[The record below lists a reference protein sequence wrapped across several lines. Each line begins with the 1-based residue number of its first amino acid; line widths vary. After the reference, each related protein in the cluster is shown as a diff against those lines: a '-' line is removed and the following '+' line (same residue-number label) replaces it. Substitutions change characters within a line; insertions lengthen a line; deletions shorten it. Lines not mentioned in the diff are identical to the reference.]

1 MMVNFINE
9 LWEQSMSKTIQ
20 AEQDLKNAVDK
31 LRQDNEEE
39 YLVYDEDSEDFFKDR
54 ELDKWNL
61 I

>member
-1 MMVNFINE
+1 MVNFINE

-54 ELDKWNL
+54 ELDK
-61 I
+61 

>member
-31 LRQDNEEE
+31 LKKDNEEE
-39 YLVYDEDSEDFFKDR
+39 CLVYDDDSEDFFKDR
-54 ELDKWNL
+54 ELDK
-61 I
+61 

>member
-54 ELDKWNL
+54 ELVK
-61 I
+61 

>member
-31 LRQDNEEE
+31 LKKDNEEE
-39 YLVYDEDSEDFFKDR
+39 CLVYDEDSEDFFKDR
-54 ELDKWNL
+54 VLDK
-61 I
+61 

>member
-20 AEQDLKNAVDK
+20 AEQDLKNAVEK

-54 ELDKWNL
+54 ELDK
-61 I
+61 

>member
-31 LRQDNEEE
+31 LKKDNEEE
-39 YLVYDEDSEDFFKDR
+39 CLVYDEDSEDFFKDR
-54 ELDKWNL
+54 ELDK
-61 I
+61 